1 MDSID
6 ELGSIGC
13 LASFLCRYDRKW
25 SGAMKDNND
34 NKTCENS
41 WYLQS
46 HGVALVTWN
55 NVENIIKLK
64 ESVNGEKNSI
74 VL

>member
-13 LASFLCRYDRKW
+13 LASFCVVTIGNEV
-25 SGAMKDNND
+25 GAMKDNND

-41 WYLQS
+41 
-46 HGVALVTWN
+46 
-55 NVENIIKLK
+55 
-64 ESVNGEKNSI
+64 
-74 VL
+74 